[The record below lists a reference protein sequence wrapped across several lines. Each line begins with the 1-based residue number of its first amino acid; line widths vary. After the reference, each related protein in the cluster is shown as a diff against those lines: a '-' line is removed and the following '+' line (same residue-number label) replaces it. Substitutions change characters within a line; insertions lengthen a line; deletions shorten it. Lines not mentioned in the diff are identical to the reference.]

1 MGIVDS
7 WMDENYFDHLFAIQ
21 WVHGWMDV
29 ETNGLIDRGW
39 GGCDFIELIV
49 IVIAKKDGS
58 L

>member
-1 MGIVDS
+1 
-7 WMDENYFDHLFAIQ
+7 MDENYFDHLFAIQ